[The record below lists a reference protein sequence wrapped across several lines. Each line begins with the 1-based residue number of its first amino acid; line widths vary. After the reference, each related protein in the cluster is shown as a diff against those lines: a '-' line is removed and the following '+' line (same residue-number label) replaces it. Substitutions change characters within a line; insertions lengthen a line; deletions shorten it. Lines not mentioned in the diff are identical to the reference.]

1 MREVCGKRLRG
12 QFLGSLIE
20 HHILPLHTS
29 ICLFYHHLMHEQIST
44 HPSISSIVSSILA
57 DQASLGCQF
66 VLDEF
71 FRGAFL
77 CTLITHPRHQVR

>member
-1 MREVCGKRLRG
+1 
-12 QFLGSLIE
+12 
-20 HHILPLHTS
+20 
-29 ICLFYHHLMHEQIST
+29 MHEQILT
-44 HPSISSIVSSILA
+44 YPSISSIVSSILA

-66 VLDEF
+66 VRDEF